1 MATSEKKTSKKT
13 TKKASNSRGSAAGR
27 KLVIVESPA
36 KAKTINRYLGD
47 DFIVKASMGHVRD
60 LPQSKLGVDLENNF
74 QPTYEPLQGRQKVLA
89 ELKKLAKGA
98 PEIYLATD
106 LDREGEAIAW
116 HLLESLASPGQTVRR
131 VIFNEITA
139 SAIKEAFAHP
149 LELDMNK
156 VNAQQARRILDRIVG
171 YQVSPLLWK
180 KVAKGLSA
188 GRVQSVAVRMI
199 VERERL
205 IDAFDP
211 EEYWKIGSVF
221 TPDLAAAENLAQRWQ
236 ELLASDGKT
245 GSGPTQADQQEFLA
259 ANNAFKAELASWR
272 GEKFQADSAEQTQ
285 EIALALGLDIDEI
298 QRTENPEAKKKA
310 KFVAKIIGKLGSSGP
325 KFTVAAIN
333 EKNRQSKPSAPLT
346 TATLQQAASSQL
358 RFGAA
363 KTMRVAQ
370 MLYEG
375 VDLHGEGHVGL
386 ITYMRTDSRN
396 LAKVAI
402 DQARGLISSS
412 YGDAYLPA
420 TPNIYSAGKRAQ
432 EAHEAIRPTDVT
444 RTPKDLANTL
454 ERDQLRLYE
463 LIWKRTVACQMT
475 PAVWA
480 VTDVD
485 VAAETPAG
493 EAIFKASGRKLVF
506 DGFLRVAGLPKS
518 GDQILPELTE
528 KAQVAPASL
537 QPTQHFTQP
546 LPRYTEAA
554 LVKAMESAGI
564 GRPSTYAPT
573 IQTIQQRNYVELID
587 RSLVPSELGK
597 VVTDKLVQHFPKVFD
612 LSFTAHMEDQ
622 LDKVED
628 SQAEWTEVLEEF
640 YKPFKVQLEAATENM
655 EKAAEPSEYKCE
667 ACGMDMIYK
676 VNKNGRFLACTG
688 YPDCKKTH
696 PVDKDG
702 VKQERKEVDA
712 ECPKCSKSMI
722 LRRSRFGPFLG
733 CSDYPECKGT
743 MPCDAEGNPKR
754 KVTEAELAETCEDC
768 GAKMAVK
775 WKGMRAFLGCTRYPE
790 CKGTG
795 SLPDDVYLEPPPKA
809 EPKDAGVDCPKC
821 GKKMLI
827 RSGRRG
833 EFIACSGYPKCRNA
847 LDLSKLEDLKAGK
860 LVMTDTA
867 KPKKAA
873 KKKAKKK
880 TAKKKAVKKTAKK
893 AAKKASSGTDEE

>member
-1 MATSEKKTSKKT
+1 MAGSTKKTVKKT
-13 TKKASNSRGSAAGR
+13 TKKAAKSTGSGAGR

-36 KAKTINRYLGD
+36 KAKTINRYLGSD
-47 DFIVKASMGHVRD
+47 YIVKASMGHVRD
-60 LPQSKLGVDLENNF
+60 LPQSKLGVDLENKF
-74 QPTYEPLQGRQKVLA
+74 QPTYEPLQGRRKVLA
-89 ELKKLAKGA
+89 DLKKAAKSA

-116 HLLESLASPGQTVRR
+116 HLLESLPSGGKTVRR

-139 SAIKEAFAHP
+139 SAIQEAFAHP
-149 LELDMNK
+149 LDLDMNK

-205 IDAFDP
+205 IDAFEP
-211 EEYWKIGSVF
+211 EEYWRIDAVF
-221 TPDLAAAENLAQRWQ
+221 TPGLAAAAALSANWLEFLAT
-236 ELLASDGKT
+236 DGKT

-259 ANNAFKAELASWR
+259 SHNAFKAELTSWR

-298 QRTENPEAKKKA
+298 QRTENPDAKKKA
-310 KFVAKIIGKLGSSGP
+310 KFVARIIGKLGASVP
-325 KFTVAAIN
+325 KFTVAAIS
-333 EKNRQSKPSAPLT
+333 EKNRQSKPPAPLT

-370 MLYEG
+370 QLYEG
-375 VDLHGEGHVGL
+375 MAVPGEESVGL

-402 DQARGLISSS
+402 DQARQLIGQA
-412 YGDAYLPA
+412 YGDAYLPDK
-420 TPNIYSAGKRAQ
+420 PNIYSAGKRAQ

-444 RTPKDLANTL
+444 RRPQDVSGSL

-463 LIWKRTVACQMT
+463 LIWKRTVACQMS

-480 VTDVD
+480 VTDVE
-485 VAAETPAG
+485 VAAETTAG

-506 DGFLRVAGLPKS
+506 DGFLKVAGIPKN
-518 GDQILPELTE
+518 GDQILPALTE
-528 KAQVAPASL
+528 NAPLAPASL

-554 LVKAMESAGI
+554 LVKAMESGGI

-573 IQTIQQRNYVELID
+573 IQTIQQRNYVELIE
-587 RSLVPSELGK
+587 RSLVPTELGK
-597 VVTDKLVQHFPKVFD
+597 VVTDKLVQHFPKIFD

-622 LDKVED
+622 LDRIED
-628 SQAEWTEVLEEF
+628 AQAEWTDVLEEF
-640 YKPFKVQLEAATENM
+640 YKPFKEQLDAAAENM
-655 EKAAEPSEYKCE
+655 QKAAEPSEYKCE
-667 ACGMDMIYK
+667 ACGMDMVYK

-688 YPDCKKTH
+688 YPDCKQTH
-696 PVDKDG
+696 PVDKEG
-702 VKQERKEVDA
+702 KKQERKEIDA
-712 ECPKCSKSMI
+712 ECPKCGKSMI

-733 CSDYPECKGT
+733 CSEYPECKGT

-754 KVTEAELAETCEDC
+754 KITEAELDDTCEDC

-775 WKGMRAFLGCTRYPE
+775 WKGMRAFLGCSRYPD

-795 SLPDDVYLEPPPKA
+795 SLPDDVYIEPPPKA

-847 LDLSKLEDLKAGK
+847 LDLSKLEALKAGT
-860 LVMTDTA
+860 LDMSEEA

-873 KKKAKKK
+873 KKK
-880 TAKKKAVKKTAKK
+880 TAKKKAAKKTAPT
-893 AAKKASSGTDEE
+893 SDEE